1 MMYVILTLVEKK
13 MDDAKMQFYAA
24 PSFLLDNKKR
34 DQRLSINKY
43 IIIRIATSCRLE
55 LIRTSQRMTIAT
67 LLP

>member
-13 MDDAKMQFYAA
+13 MDDAKMQFYAV
-24 PSFLLDNKKR
+24 PFLLDNKKR